1 MSKKVSMKRIA
12 TELGVSVALVSYVLN
27 GKMTNRINE
36 DTAKRILALAE
47 KLNYRP
53 NQIAKSLKNSKTYTM
68 GLIVAD
74 ISNFFYSHLA
84 RYIEE
89 EANAHGYNLIFGS
102 AYEDP
107 KRFENILH
115 ILIARQVDGLI
126 LAVPEGAEH
135 SISYLKEIEIPF
147 VLIDREFPE
156 FEKIITIN
164 LDNFKSSKS
173 VVSHFLSQGFKRLG
187 AVGLST
193 HLHHLQERKRGFIET
208 ASANL
213 PADAVHSYDIAEGE
227 LSEKIE
233 ETITAAIHRDKLD
246 AICFFTNKIAMAAL
260 PVIVKMNL
268 RVPDDIAI
276 VCFDEAEAYKLFSCP
291 LSYVRQPLQ
300 TMSNLAVNYL
310 TDNEQHLRGN
320 HIKFDSDLVVNRS
333 SIHPSSESMR
343 RRVE

>member
-1 MSKKVSMKRIA
+1 MKRIA

-27 GKMTNRINE
+27 GKMTDRINE
-36 DTAKRILALAE
+36 DTAKRIRDLAE

-89 EANAHGYNLIFGS
+89 EANTHGYNLIFGS

-107 KRFENILH
+107 KRFENILNV
-115 ILIARQVDGLI
+115 LIGRQVDGLI

-135 SISYLKEIEIPF
+135 CIPYLQEIEIPF
-147 VLIDREFPE
+147 VLIDREFPQ
-156 FEKIITIN
+156 FDKITTIG

-173 VVSHFLSQGFKRLG
+173 IADHFLSQGYKRLG

-193 HLHHLQERKRGFIET
+193 NLYHLQERKRGFVET
-208 ASANL
+208 ASASL
-213 PADAVHSYDIAEGE
+213 PAGAVFSYEI
-227 LSEKIE
+227 IE
-233 ETITAAIHRDKLD
+233 ERLNEEIEEVVATAVNRDKLD

-260 PVIVKMNL
+260 PIIVKLNL
-268 RVPDDIAI
+268 KVPDDIAV

-291 LSYVRQPLQ
+291 LTYVRQPLQ
-300 TMSNLAVNYL
+300 AMSSLAVDYL
-310 TDNEQHLRGN
+310 TDGEQRLRGN

-333 SIHPSSESMR
+333 SLR
-343 RRVE
+343 TL

>member
-1 MSKKVSMKRIA
+1 MKRIA

-36 DTAKRILALAE
+36 DTAKRIRGLAE

-89 EANAHGYNLIFGS
+89 EANTHSYNLIFGS

-126 LAVPEGAEH
+126 LAIPEGAEH
-135 SISYLKEIEIPF
+135 CISYLNEIEIPF

-156 FEKIITIN
+156 FEKITTIN

-193 HLHHLQERKRGFIET
+193 HLHHLQERKRGFVET
-208 ASANL
+208 GLASL
-213 PADAVHSYDIAEGE
+213 PADAVYSYDIAENRLIDE
-227 LSEKIE
+227 IE
-233 ETITAAIHRDKLD
+233 QVITSAINHDRLD

-260 PVIVKMNL
+260 PVIVKLGL

-276 VCFDEAEAYKLFSCP
+276 VCFDEAEAYKLFFCP

-300 TMSNLAVNYL
+300 AMSNLAVSYL
-310 TDNEQHLRGN
+310 TDNEQRLRGN
-320 HIKFDSDLVVNRS
+320 HIKFDSDLVINS
-333 SIHPSSESMR
+333 SSLRAE
-343 RRVE
+343 

>member
-27 GKMTNRINE
+27 GKMTDRINE
-36 DTAKRILALAE
+36 DTAKRILDLAN

-53 NQIAKSLKNSKTYTM
+53 NQIAKSLKNNKTYTM

-107 KRFENILH
+107 KRFENILN

-126 LAVPEGAEH
+126 LAIPEGAEH
-135 SISYLKEIEIPF
+135 CISYLKEMEIPF
-147 VLIDREFPE
+147 VLIDREFPQ
-156 FEKIITIN
+156 FEKITTIN

-173 VVSHFLSQGFKRLG
+173 VANHFLSQGFKRLG

-193 HLHHLQERKRGFIET
+193 KLHHLQERKRGFMET
-208 ASANL
+208 ALASL
-213 PADAVHSYDIAEGE
+213 PADAVHSYEI
-227 LSEKIE
+227 IE
-233 ETITAAIHRDKLD
+233 EQLNEEIEHVITAAIHRDRLD
-246 AICFFTNKIAMAAL
+246 ALCFFTNKIAMAAL
-260 PVIVKMNL
+260 PIIVKLNIK
-268 RVPDDIAI
+268 VPNDIAI
-276 VCFDEAEAYKLFSCP
+276 ICFDEAEAYKLFSCP

-300 TMSNLAVNYL
+300 AMSNLAVNHL
-310 TDNEQHLRGN
+310 TDSGRRLESN
-320 HIKFDSDLVVNRS
+320 HIKFDADLVINKS
-333 SIHPSSESMR
+333 SL
-343 RRVE
+343 RV